1 MAFDPDAYLA
11 GDKVP
16 AKAATKGFD
25 PDAYL
30 AGTSS
35 PSEPAAKEGIQTTA
49 LGTLARSGAESA
61 VQVPGI
67 MYGAGMGA
75 KLGTMAAGP
84 VGGVVG
90 GVVGGIGMG
99 ILQSMGINSLEQ
111 FADSVFGTNLVA
123 TKRAQAEQHPIA
135 EITGGVAGFVGGP
148 GSKMASIPQ
157 MFTKEG
163 AKKAAVGA
171 GAMTGIGGTMRAVE
185 GQDVL
190 DPKAIAADI
199 AGGALGRPSK
209 LGEKIFSAG
218 RGTPATSNK
227 PPLQD
232 LPTEPP
238 AGASAIEKETFLK
251 KVEEIKAARDK
262 TLPIVETAIKNKETG
277 EVELMG
283 PKHNE
288 ARKAETLDTHE
299 QGFVDEQGN
308 FLTRKEAW
316 NRAKDTE
323 QIPKDQTPE
332 SPKEGL
338 HSGDLRKAGDSRFD
352 LLTVPDSIDG
362 VPVTKGLDKTREDG
376 TRVGATTKRDASG
389 KPVAVEVDVEH
400 LYKQFEDKPWT
411 KPKVEGVEPLPEDAF
426 KTPQEWADFVI
437 QHEAEHVKT
446 PKAEGQSKADYEN
459 QTNKAAL
466 EAIKAKG
473 STPTIATPKEEPL
486 DRTAT
491 APRDVKDEKE
501 FYEIAADIY
510 AKHGDVE
517 AIKFLEGYK
526 EYQKTWLEPIKETEK
541 FVGTNLK
548 NKLANERIIH
558 NEKRKIMEEVPD
570 PARRIVIA
578 EALDRGDISGL
589 VGKEKAV
596 AEKYQALMK
605 DIGERAIKQGVMTGL
620 LDDYVTHIIDWTGAP
635 KGAREEFVQAL
646 LGTGKHDPTMK
657 GMSPTSKFSKERKL
671 KTFAELEKFM
681 QEANARIEAAGKS
694 DFRMKL
700 KTKDLAEIYKEYA
713 LSMEKA
719 IENKALIDS
728 IKQIRNAAGESLVK
742 EVNKDNPLPQGWTM
756 MEAPQFAGYAVHP
769 DMLPALKFV
778 FDAGPRDLVKALGA
792 ISQLTK
798 RLNVIGSF
806 FHAKSLMEVLSSTG
820 IPIWTPLKEVSL
832 GGVDKLL
839 GTKYSGLSKAVDQFK
854 KGGVGDNVDKWI
866 KEGGLQLEVPED
878 VSKGILGETGKFA
891 DSMIGKYG
899 PKTRVLE
906 SSLSAVERGTLG
918 IFDKFTWDFLHTGG
932 KLMVADAYLDKARI
946 QHEKNSQKSIEE
958 AKKSTDEQL
967 HKQALEKSKNA
978 GWDINDDAYKGP
990 EENKRLQDLEYKNT
1004 LERLKKQRDEAL
1016 KEQPFDEAAARK
1028 EISKFVNDS
1037 FGGLNWFDAA
1047 TQTRTE
1053 MGKRIAMAAYSPAG
1067 RRGLQIALFAPDW
1080 TVSTIR
1086 AFSAALPKELSPAKW
1101 HPVEGVKGMMNPTTK
1116 ADYAR
1121 LYQFK
1126 TALTYFTLLNAINMM
1141 TANRPIWDNKDP
1153 TRIEWPDGTSMQA
1166 MKHAME
1172 PYHWLADP
1180 DKTLSNKLGFIPKAA
1195 VVGLAGVE
1203 YASPQAEK
1211 LVDPSGLGRLKAV
1224 GAMAMPFQAQ
1234 AATGAPEGEGAKR
1247 ALLGTLGF
1255 PVYGATAQQKKE
1267 SRAAREKALKEAAK
1281 KYHAGEK
1288 KAGRE

>member
-1 MAFDPDAYLA
+1 MPFVDPYDSKPAAPSASPSGGFVDPY
-11 GDKVP
+11 DKQ
-16 AKAATKGFD
+16 ATSN
-25 PDAYL
+25 
-30 AGTSS
+30 TSS
-35 PSEPAAKEGIQTTA
+35 SGESAVKTSA
-49 LGTLARSGAESA
+49 LGTAVRAGAESA
-61 VQVPGI
+61 ATVPGV
-67 MYGAGMGA
+67 MYGAGVGA
-75 KLGTMAAGP
+75 RAGFTVAGP
-84 VGGVVG
+84 WGATIG
-90 GVVGGIGMG
+90 GVVGGIAAGVA
-99 ILQSMGINSLEQ
+99 QSYGINSLEQ
-111 FADSVFGTNLVA
+111 LVDNVFGTNIMG
-123 TKRAQAEQHPIA
+123 TKRAQAQQHPIA

-171 GAMTGIGGTMRAVE
+171 GAMTGIGGTMRALE

-190 DPKAIAADI
+190 DPKAIAADVV
-199 AGGALGRPSK
+199 GGALVRPSK

-316 NRAKDTE
+316 NRAKDTG

-338 HSGDLRKAGDSRFD
+338 HSGDLRKAGDTRFD
-352 LLTVPDSIDG
+352 LLKIPDNIDG

-376 TRVGATTKRDASG
+376 SRVGATTKRDASG

-473 STPTIATPKEEPL
+473 STPTITTPKQEPL

-570 PARRIVIA
+570 LARRIAIA

-589 VGKEKAV
+589 VGKERAV
-596 AEKYQALMK
+596 AEKYQSLMK

-635 KGAREEFVQAL
+635 KGAREEFVQTL

-700 KTKDLAEIYKEYA
+700 KTKDLAEIYKGYA

-719 IENKALIDS
+719 IENKALIDN

-778 FDAGPRDLVKALGA
+778 FDAGPKDLVKALGA

-832 GGVDKLL
+832 GGIDKLL

-854 KGGVGDNVDKWI
+854 KGGIGDTVDKWI

-946 QHEKNSQKSIEE
+946 SA
-958 AKKSTDEQL
+958 AKEGK
-967 HKQALEKSKNA
+967 
-978 GWDINDDAYKGP
+978 
-990 EENKRLQDLEYKNT
+990 
-1004 LERLKKQRDEAL
+1004 
-1016 KEQPFDEAAARK
+1016 PFDEVASRK

-1037 FGGLNWFDAA
+1037 CGGLNWFDAA

-1172 PYHWLADP
+1172 PYHWLVDP
-1180 DKTLSNKLGFIPKAA
+1180 DKTLSSKLGFIPKAA
-1195 VVGLAGVE
+1195 VVGLVGVE

-1234 AATGAPEGEGAKR
+1234 AAAGAPEGEGAKR

-1267 SRAAREKALKEAAK
+1267 SRAAREEALKEAAK